1 MKTQTLYSYLI
12 SRNISEQQVG
22 IFCKV
27 NYLHV
32 LDNCAISGIICE
44 KAKDSADFKNYWP
57 KLRFFIAIIV
67 TNIFSATLENL
78 NQELFYIEYD
88 NIP

>member
-32 LDNCAISGIICE
+32 LDNCAILDIIYE
-44 KAKDSADFKNYWP
+44 KAKDSADFKNY
-57 KLRFFIAIIV
+57 
-67 TNIFSATLENL
+67 
-78 NQELFYIEYD
+78 
-88 NIP
+88 